1 MPRSGLSPFS
11 NTLVQNTRKAIRMNT
26 AATDTSSSRLVSL
39 DALRGFDMF
48 WILGGDSLAY
58 ALGKVSDAPWAR
70 VLSEQLDHVAWEGFH
85 FYDLVFPLFVFLMG
99 VSTVFS
105 LGKHQ
110 ESSRAAAYGRLLRRS
125 LLLYALG
132 LFYYGGKSIGDGPE
146 MFRYV
151 GVLQRIAICYL
162 FTGLAVMHL
171 SWRGIVGLAATLLVG
186 YWAVMMFVPVPGV
199 GAGVLEEG
207 KNLANYI
214 DQHYL
219 PGFKWDG
226 NGQWDPEGL
235 LSNVPAIASGLLGAL
250 AGILLRQR
258 EVPGAKRAGWLALAG
273 LACLALGGLWALQ
286 FPIIKKLW
294 TSSYVLV
301 AGGFSFLLLALFY
314 LVIDVWGKR
323 RWAEPFLWI
332 GANSITIYLLS
343 GLLDF
348 PSVVRRVLHQGML
361 DRIAPFGEL
370 LVAVLSLMLALWV
383 CRELYRRQI
392 FLRV

>member
-1 MPRSGLSPFS
+1 
-11 NTLVQNTRKAIRMNT
+11 MNAPQSAST
-26 AATDTSSSRLVSL
+26 TPATDTGSSRLVSL

-58 ALGKVSDAPWAR
+58 ALGKISNAPWAR

-110 ESSRAAAYGRLLRRS
+110 ESSRQAAYVRLLRRS
-125 LLLYALG
+125 LLLYLLG
-132 LFYYGGKSIGDGPE
+132 LFYYGGRSLGDEPE

-171 SWRGIVGLAATLLVG
+171 SWRGIVGLAAALLVG
-186 YWAVMMFVPVPGV
+186 YWAAMNFVPVPGF

-207 KNLANYI
+207 KNLANYV
-214 DQHYL
+214 DQRFL

-226 NGQWDPEGL
+226 DGQWDPEGL

-250 AGILLRQR
+250 AGIVLRQR
-258 EVPGAKRAGWLALAG
+258 DVPGTKRAAWLVMAG
-273 LACLALGGLWALQ
+273 LACLALGWLWGLQ

-301 AGGFSFLLLALFY
+301 AGGYSFLLLALFY

-332 GANSITIYLLS
+332 GANSITIYLLAE
-343 GLLDF
+343 LLDF
-348 PSVVRRVLHQGML
+348 SKIVRRVLHQDTL
-361 DRIAPFGEL
+361 ESIAPYGDL
-370 LVAVLSLMLALWV
+370 LVALLSLALAVWI
-383 CRELYRRQI
+383 CRELYRRKI

>member
-1 MPRSGLSPFS
+1 
-11 NTLVQNTRKAIRMNT
+11 MNT
-26 AATDTSSSRLVSL
+26 AASDNSSSRLVSL

-58 ALGKVSDAPWAR
+58 ALGKISDAPWAR

-110 ESSRAAAYGRLLRRS
+110 ESSRQAAYGRLLRRS
-125 LLLYALG
+125 LMLYALG

-171 SWRGIVGLAATLLVG
+171 TWRGILGLAATLLVG
-186 YWAVMMFVPVPGV
+186 YWAAMMYVPVPGV

-207 KNLANYI
+207 KNLANYV

-250 AGILLRQR
+250 AGIVLRQR
-258 EVPGAKRAGWLALAG
+258 DVPGPKRAGWLATAG
-273 LACLALGGLWALQ
+273 LACLALGWLWALQ
-286 FPIIKKLW
+286 FPVIKKLW

-301 AGGFSFLLLALFY
+301 AGGYSFLLLALFY

-343 GLLDF
+343 GLVDF
-348 PSVVRRVLHQGML
+348 PSIVRRVLHRGML
-361 DRIAPFGEL
+361 ERIAPFGEL

-383 CRELYRRQI
+383 CRELYRRKI